1 MLLEYL
7 LKINYNVSGQFVTE
21 AYSLKHLM
29 VKIADFFRESDKIL
43 LILCF
48 VATTYGCLAVFSATH
63 YAGSYR
69 PVIVQSFCMV
79 AGIGAAMFIS
89 AFDYDNYLRRWYLA
103 AALGLIPVI
112 LTFFI
117 GFAPEGTD
125 DKAWLNL
132 GFTTFQPSE
141 LLKICFIVTFSNHL
155 AKVKRDINKL
165 KVLIPVCVHGA
176 IPILLIF
183 IQGDAGTALVFTVMF
198 ICMLMV
204 AGVSWKYFLTAF
216 LAAVVASPIA
226 YFFILN
232 DDHRQRIVNMFDID
246 GDIQGIGWQQ
256 YRGRMALANG
266 GFFGQGYLNGDLTQ
280 LGKRGVPEGHNDF
293 IFVCIGE
300 ELGFLGCFAVLIL
313 LTAICFRCLQIAKL
327 SVKNEGKYICVGVFA
342 MLFAQTV
349 INIGMCTS
357 VTPVIGI
364 TLPFF
369 SAGGTS
375 LFCLFLGIG
384 LVLNV
389 YMHRNSRTI
398 YLHD

>member
-1 MLLEYL
+1 
-7 LKINYNVSGQFVTE
+7 
-21 AYSLKHLM
+21 M

-43 LILCF
+43 LLLCF
-48 VATTYGCLAVFSATH
+48 FTTSYGCLAVFSATH
-63 YAGSYR
+63 YMESLR
-69 PVIVQSFCMV
+69 PVFVQVLCMV
-79 AGIGAAMFIS
+79 AGLGAAMFIS
-89 AFDYDNYLRRWYLA
+89 TFDYQVFFKHWYLVA
-103 AALGLIPVI
+103 VIGVIPVI

-141 LLKICFIVTFSNHL
+141 LLKVCFVVTFSLHL
-155 AKVKRDINKL
+155 AKVKREINKI
-165 KVLIPVCVHGA
+165 KVLLPVCLHGA
-176 IPILLIF
+176 IPVALIF
-183 IQGDAGTALVFTVMF
+183 IQGDAGTALVFAVMVLF
-198 ICMLMV
+198 MLMA

-216 LAAVVASPIA
+216 VTSLVASPVA

-232 DDHRQRIVNMFDID
+232 DDHRQRIINMFDID

-266 GFFGQGYLNGDLTQ
+266 GLFGQGYLNGDLTQ
-280 LGKRGVPEGHNDF
+280 IGKRGVPEGHNDF
-293 IFVCIGE
+293 IFVTIGE
-300 ELGFLGCFAVLIL
+300 ELGFLGCLAVLIL
-313 LTAICFRCLQIAKL
+313 ISAICLRCLRVAKL
-327 SVKNEGKYICVGVFA
+327 SVKYEGKFICVGIFS
-342 MLFAQTV
+342 MLFAQSV

-357 VTPVIGI
+357 ITPVIGI

-375 LFCLFLGIG
+375 LFCLYLGIG

-398 YLHD
+398 YLRD

>member
-1 MLLEYL
+1 MR
-7 LKINYNVSGQFVTE
+7 
-21 AYSLKHLM
+21 HLIA
-29 VKIADFFRESDKIL
+29 KLADFFRESDKIL

-48 VATTYGCLAVFSATH
+48 FATSYGCMAVFSATN
-63 YAGSYR
+63 YMGSYR
-69 PVIVQSFCMV
+69 PVFVQILCML
-79 AGIGAAMFIS
+79 AGLGAAMFIS
-89 AFDYDNYLRRWYLA
+89 AFDYEILLRRWYLIGI
-103 AALGLIPVI
+103 LGVVPVI

-125 DKAWLNL
+125 DMAWLDL

-141 LLKICFIVTFSNHL
+141 LLKVCFVVTFSTHL
-155 AKVKRDINKL
+155 AKVKKDINKL
-165 KVLIPVCVHGA
+165 KVLLPVCLHGA
-176 IPILLIF
+176 FPIVLIF
-183 IQGDAGTALVFTVMF
+183 IQGDAGTALVFTVMVLF
-198 ICMLMV
+198 MLMA

-216 LAAVVASPIA
+216 SSAVVASPIV
-226 YFFILN
+226 YFFMLN
-232 DDHRQRIVNMFDID
+232 DDHRQRIINMFDID
-246 GDIQGIGWQQ
+246 RDIQGIGWQQ
-256 YRGRMALANG
+256 YRGRIALANG
-266 GFFGQGYLNGDLTQ
+266 GLFGQGFLKGDLTQ
-280 LGKRGVPEGHNDF
+280 IGKRGVPEGHNDF

-300 ELGFLGCFAVLIL
+300 ELGFLGCLAVIIL
-313 LTAICFRCLQIAKL
+313 LLAICFRCLQVAKL
-327 SVKNEGKYICVGVFA
+327 SVKNEGKFICIGVFS

>member
-1 MLLEYL
+1 M
-7 LKINYNVSGQFVTE
+7 
-21 AYSLKHLM
+21 KHLM
-29 VKIADFFRESDKIL
+29 AKIADFVRETDKIL

-48 VATTYGCLAVFSATH
+48 FTTAYGCLAVFSAT
-63 YAGSYR
+63 YYMDSYR
-69 PVIVQSFCMV
+69 PIIIQSLCMV
-79 AGIGAAMFIS
+79 LG
-89 AFDYDNYLRRWYLA
+89 LA
-103 AALGLIPVI
+103 AAIIISNFDYEHFLRHWYLVAAVGLIPVI

-141 LLKICFIVTFSNHL
+141 LLKVCFVVTFSTHL
-155 AKVKRDINKL
+155 ARVKRNINKL
-165 KVLIPVCVHGA
+165 KVLIPICIHGA
-176 IPILLIF
+176 FPVLLIF
-183 IQGDAGTALVFTVMF
+183 IQGDAGTALVFAVMVIF
-198 ICMLMV
+198 MMWS

-216 LAAVVASPIA
+216 SVAAAASPIA

-232 DDHRQRIVNMFDID
+232 DQHRERIINMFDID
-246 GDIQGIGWQQ
+246 ADIQGVGWQQ
-256 YRGRMALANG
+256 YRGRIALANG
-266 GFFGQGYLNGDLTQ
+266 GLFGQGYLNGSLTQ
-280 LGKRGVPEGHNDF
+280 LGQSGVPEGHNDF
-293 IFVCIGE
+293 IFVTIGE
-300 ELGFLGCFAVLIL
+300 ELGLLGCLTVLIL
-313 LTAICFRCLQIAKL
+313 LAAICFRCLRIAKL
-327 SVKNEGKYICVGVFA
+327 CAKDEGKFICVGVFS
-342 MLFAQTV
+342 MLFAQIV

-357 VTPVIGI
+357 VLPVIGI

-375 LFCLFLGIG
+375 LLCLYFGIG